1 MLSILAL
8 PSRRRW
14 VTAAIGLGV
23 QPGFNCIAVSQPLPA
38 KQGRAMVKQIS
49 LPYRLHSS
57 PLAWPLGAAPGFVIA
72 AVVAERQGADRMPF
86 IAGFDG
92 QGRMLPGFPWLR
104 GTPMQ
109 VTPGHALVMAS
120 PQGDLAAINVHGE
133 LRLRRDGRDISGG
146 ALGESLSLLAVAA
159 VAVGN
164 PVRSW
169 LLLAADFRPHAGS
182 RNALALL
189 QGGRLG
195 IGFPALLSG
204 IPETQP
210 PLVDSAG
217 ERAYM
222 MLRSGQVDG
231 FSLLDGR
238 ALPGF
243 PTAPLDMPR
252 PWGGFR
258 LALAPQG
265 TALFI
270 ASGSGALTRIELA
283 RGRAPTVGTVSTGGR
298 QLAALA
304 PLGGSM
310 LAGWDAASG
319 SLLTLDD
326 QGRERHSMPLSQ
338 VYGDQAPFLLASGDD
353 LAMVGAEANDTRAR
367 IDQAFAERAPAAG
380 KAEVNAI
387 AEEESQVRFG
397 GPPRGSVQIAEAQS
411 ALRELKRGWLTR
423 SLGLQKV
430 DELLRAPAATRV
442 TVVRGLSTAKPEP
455 LAEDRI
461 EGFTPQTGFQQCE
474 HVLPVFWSDPRQASP
489 TLLVGLNAAPR
500 ELPPGGAAALVRAYS
515 LPER

>member
-1 MLSILAL
+1 MIAGHEPLSEKLRRILIHEGPESFTLNELIRRTEGRGVFLIIILLSLPFVTPIALAGLSNILGWIMMLMAIRLARSLPPRLPAFIGERAL
-8 PSRRRW
+8 PSAHL
-14 VTAAIGLGV
+14 T
-23 QPGFNCIAVSQPLPA
+23 
-38 KQGRAMVKQIS
+38 K
-49 LPYRLHSS
+49 
-57 PLAWPLGAAPGFVIA
+57 
-72 AVVAERQGADRMPF
+72 
-86 IAGFDG
+86 
-92 QGRMLPGFPWLR
+92 
-104 GTPMQ
+104 
-109 VTPGHALVMAS
+109 
-120 PQGDLAAINVHGE
+120 
-133 LRLRRDGRDISGG
+133 
-146 ALGESLSLLAVAA
+146 
-159 VAVGN
+159 
-164 PVRSW
+164 
-169 LLLAADFRPHAGS
+169 
-182 RNALALL
+182 
-189 QGGRLG
+189 
-195 IGFPALLSG
+195 
-204 IPETQP
+204 
-210 PLVDSAG
+210 
-217 ERAYM
+217 
-222 MLRSGQVDG
+222 
-231 FSLLDGR
+231 
-238 ALPGF
+238 
-243 PTAPLDMPR
+243 
-252 PWGGFR
+252 
-258 LALAPQG
+258 
-265 TALFI
+265 I
-270 ASGSGALTRIELA
+270 ASGSGGLTRIELA

-319 SLLTLDD
+319 SLRTLDD
-326 QGRERHSMPLSQ
+326 QGRERHSLPLSQ

-515 LPER
+515 LPAR